1 MPITWSILRCQEPT
15 TLAAARSLAHR
26 ALQWPARAARANLA
40 PAPDDSH
47 TSFTWHPDRAA
58 LLGQP
63 LPGGIQVG
71 LRIGVHE
78 LVFIKG
84 AGTES
89 FPLGG
94 TSDGE
99 AGKWLDGKLVAAGLK
114 PASAQKLPYD
124 LPPALFARAADE
136 APPLAAVAGWLAAGA
151 EQLEDVR
158 TKYRRHKPGPGPVRC
173 WPHQFDIAV
182 PIALEP
188 GEPERARAIGV
199 GVSPGDDYYAQ
210 PYLYVSPRPRPNS
223 DNLPSLPP
231 GGRWH
236 TRGFFGAIATGTDLL
251 ALADPE
257 KAIAEIIDAAFAEG
271 LRRLHVR

>member
-1 MPITWSILRCQEPT
+1 MPIAWSILRSQEPT

-58 LLGQP
+58 LLTQP
-63 LPGGIQVG
+63 LPGGIWVG

-84 AGTES
+84 ASAES
-89 FPLGG
+89 FALGG

-99 AGKWLDGKLVAAGLK
+99 AGKWLDGKLAAEGLK
-114 PASAQKLPYD
+114 PASAEKLPYE
-124 LPPALFARAADE
+124 LPPALFARPADE
-136 APPLAAVAGWLAAGA
+136 APRLAAVAGWFAAGA
-151 EQLEDVR
+151 ELLGEVR
-158 TKYRRHKPGPGPVRC
+158 QKFQRYKPGPGPVRC
-173 WPHQFDIAV
+173 WPHHFDIATLV
-182 PIALEP
+182 ALEF
-188 GEPERARAIGV
+188 GAPERARAIGV

-210 PYLYVSPRPRPNS
+210 PYLYVSPYPRPNS

-236 TRGFFGAIATGTDLL
+236 TRDFFGAIATGTDLL
-251 ALADPE
+251 ALADPQ
-257 KAIAEIIDAAFAEG
+257 KGMTEIIDAAFAEG